1 MAHVSIF
8 LDAGW
13 KVLRAE
19 TSLAFRHR
27 AIRDSQVLFAVDLGA
42 ARGAV
47 NCTEPMG
54 AESKTTPSG
63 K

>member
-47 NCTEPMG
+47 NCY
-54 AESKTTPSG
+54 
-63 K
+63 